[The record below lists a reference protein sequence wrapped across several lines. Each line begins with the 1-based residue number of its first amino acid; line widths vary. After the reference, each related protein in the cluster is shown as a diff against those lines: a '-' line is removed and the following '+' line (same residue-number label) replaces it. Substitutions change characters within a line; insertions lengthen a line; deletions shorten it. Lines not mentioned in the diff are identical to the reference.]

1 MKKNVIWSNS
11 NLDYEDWKEFFDEEY
26 PGLDVDE
33 RIDMM
38 YELNDEYLDDE
49 RMNLDIPV
57 SEEIIVLGDLGLWNG
72 RKSGYKEIH
81 GHSIKDCLYT
91 DTDYAT
97 WYLDDRGDL
106 CCEAIHHD
114 GTNHYLY
121 RVFKP
126 DVSDTRKENFLE
138 KVLRGTVTRA
148 DITRTTQRL
157 GDKIA
162 EVYGWK
168 I

>member
-1 MKKNVIWSNS
+1 MKKKVIWSNY
-11 NLDYEDWKEFFDEEY
+11 NLDYEDWKDFFDDEY
-26 PGLDVDE
+26 PDLDEDK
-33 RIDMM
+33 RIDLM
-38 YELNDEYLDDE
+38 YELNNEHLDDE

-57 SEEIIVLGDLGLWNG
+57 PEEIIVLGDLGLWDG
-72 RKSGYKEIH
+72 RKSGYKKIH

-97 WYLDDRGDL
+97 WYLDGRGDL

-126 DVSDTRKENFLE
+126 DVSDTRKENFLN
-138 KVLRGTVTRA
+138 KICRGTVTRA
-148 DITRTTQRL
+148 DITRITRRL

>member
-1 MKKNVIWSNS
+1 MKKKVIWSNS

-26 PGLDVDE
+26 PGLDVNE

-57 SEEIIVLGDLGLWNG
+57 AEEIIVLGDLGLWNG

-97 WYLDDRGDL
+97 WYLDGRGDL

-126 DVSDTRKENFLE
+126 NVSDTRKENFLE

-148 DITRTTQRL
+148 DITRNTQRL

-168 I
+168 M

>member
-1 MKKNVIWSNS
+1 MKKKVIWSNY
-11 NLDYEDWKEFFDEEY
+11 NLDYEDWKDFFDDEY
-26 PGLDVDE
+26 PDLDEDK
-33 RIDMM
+33 RINLM
-38 YELNDEYLDDE
+38 YELNNEYLDDE

-57 SEEIIVLGDLGLWNG
+57 SEEIIVLGDLGLWDG

-97 WYLDDRGDL
+97 WYLDGRGDL

>member
-11 NLDYEDWKEFFDEEY
+11 NLDYEDWKEFFDAEY
-26 PGLDVDE
+26 PDLDEDE
-33 RIDMM
+33 RIDLM
-38 YELNDEYLDDE
+38 YELNNVYLDDA

-57 SEEIIVLGDLGLWNG
+57 SEEIIVLGNLGLWNG

-81 GHSIKDCLYT
+81 GHSIKDCLHT

-126 DVSDTRKENFLE
+126 DVSGTRKENFLE

>member
-38 YELNDEYLDDE
+38 CELNDEYLDDA

-81 GHSIKDCLYT
+81 GHSIKDCLHT

>member
-1 MKKNVIWSNS
+1 MR
-11 NLDYEDWKEFFDEEY
+11 L
-26 PGLDVDE
+26 PQ
-33 RIDMM
+33 
-38 YELNDEYLDDE
+38 ELFAEALWLECNYYG
-49 RMNLDIPV
+49 
-57 SEEIIVLGDLGLWNG
+57 II
-72 RKSGYKEIH
+72 R
-81 GHSIKDCLYT
+81 
-91 DTDYAT
+91 
-97 WYLDDRGDL
+97 
-106 CCEAIHHD
+106 D

-126 DVSDTRKENFLE
+126 DVSDTRKKNFLE

-148 DITRTTQRL
+148 DITRITQRL

>member
-1 MKKNVIWSNS
+1 MKRKVIWSNR
-11 NLDYEDWKEFFDEEY
+11 NLDYEDWKSFFDDEY
-26 PGLDVDE
+26 PELDEDE
-33 RIDMM
+33 RIDLM
-38 YELNDEYLDDE
+38 YELNNEYLDDA

-57 SEEIIVLGDLGLWNG
+57 FEEIIVLGDLGLWNG
-72 RKSGYKEIH
+72 RKSGYKEIR

-91 DTDYAT
+91 DTDYST

-114 GTNHYLY
+114 GINHYLY

>member
-1 MKKNVIWSNS
+1 MKKKVIWSNY
-11 NLDYEDWKEFFDEEY
+11 NLDYEDWKDFFDDEY
-26 PGLDVDE
+26 PDLDEDK
-33 RIDMM
+33 RIDLM
-38 YELNDEYLDDE
+38 YELNNEYLDDE

-57 SEEIIVLGDLGLWNG
+57 SEEIIVLGTLVSGTVVSPVTK
-72 RKSGYKEIH
+72 KSH

-91 DTDYAT
+91 DTDCAT
-97 WYLDDRGDL
+97 WYLDGRGDL

-126 DVSDTRKENFLE
+126 DVSDIRKENFLE

-162 EVYGWK
+162 DVYGWK

>member
-1 MKKNVIWSNS
+1 MKKNVIWSNY

-26 PGLDVDE
+26 PDLTEDK
-33 RIDMM
+33 RIDLM
-38 YELNDEYLDDE
+38 YELNNEYLNDE

-72 RKSGYKEIH
+72 RKSGYKEIN

-97 WYLDDRGDL
+97 WYLDGCGDL

>member
-1 MKKNVIWSNS
+1 MKKKVIWSNY
-11 NLDYEDWKEFFDEEY
+11 NLDYEDWKDFFDDEY
-26 PGLDVDE
+26 PDLDEDK
-33 RIDMM
+33 RIDLM
-38 YELNDEYLDDE
+38 YELNNEYLDDE

-57 SEEIIVLGDLGLWNG
+57 SEEIIVLGDLGFWDG

-97 WYLDDRGDL
+97 WYLDGRGDL

-162 EVYGWK
+162 KVYGWK

>member
-1 MKKNVIWSNS
+1 MKKKVIWSNY
-11 NLDYEDWKEFFDEEY
+11 NLDYEDWKDFFDDEY
-26 PGLDVDE
+26 PDLDEDK
-33 RIDMM
+33 RIDLM
-38 YELNDEYLDDE
+38 YELNNEHLDDE

-57 SEEIIVLGDLGLWNG
+57 SEEIIVLGDLGLWDG

-138 KVLRGTVTRA
+138 KVLCGTVTRA

-162 EVYGWK
+162 DVYGWK

>member
-57 SEEIIVLGDLGLWNG
+57 DETIVVIADLGRWHG
-72 RKSGYKEIH
+72 RIPGYKEIQSR
-81 GHSIKDCLYT
+81 SIKDCLVAN
-91 DTDYAT
+91 TDYAT
-97 WYLDDRGDL
+97 WYLDGRGDL

-114 GTNHYLY
+114 GTDHYLY

-126 DVSDTRKENFLE
+126 GVSDTRKENFLN
-138 KVLRGTVTRA
+138 KICRGTVTRA
-148 DITRTTQRL
+148 DITRITQRL

>member
-57 SEEIIVLGDLGLWNG
+57 DETIVIIADLGRWHG
-72 RKSGYKEIH
+72 RIPGYKEIQ
-81 GHSIKDCLYT
+81 GRSIKDCLVAN
-91 DTDYAT
+91 TDYAT
-97 WYLDDRGDL
+97 WYLDGRGDL
-106 CCEAIHHD
+106 RCEAIHHD
-114 GTNHYLY
+114 GTDHYLY

-126 DVSDTRKENFLE
+126 GVSDTRKENFLN
-138 KVLRGTVTRA
+138 KICRGTVTRA
-148 DITRTTQRL
+148 DITRITQRL

-162 EVYGWK
+162 KVYGWK

>member
-1 MKKNVIWSNS
+1 MKRKVIWSNY
-11 NLDYEDWKEFFDEEY
+11 NLDYEDWKDFFDDEY

-33 RIDMM
+33 RIDLM
-38 YELNDEYLDDE
+38 YELNNEYLDDA

-81 GHSIKDCLYT
+81 GHSIKDCLHT

-126 DVSDTRKENFLE
+126 DVSGTRKENFLE